1 MNLCGIPIACVTG
14 LQHFCPQLRRGL
26 QDAWRRF
33 DTWSKNEVP
42 TRARPLLPEQ
52 FLAMAGFAPL
62 DGDVAMAA
70 ALLVSFNG
78 LLRPIEVML
87 QANQATFDFSKGT
100 CHLDLGLTKSGKRAG
115 IAEHVIIDD
124 PEAVPLLGRVLANK
138 PAGAIAAKHSCIS
151 RRLRQT
157 R

>member
-1 MNLCGIPIACVTG
+1 MTCSPNSLRIAGSKVKRD
-14 LQHFCPQLRRGL
+14 LSSAMSFQVYNIFCPQLRQGL
-26 QDAWRRF
+26 QDAWRLF
-33 DTWSKNEVP
+33 GTWSKNEVP

-52 FLAMAGFAPL
+52 VLAMAGFALL

-70 ALLVSFNG
+70 ALMVSFNG

-124 PEAVPLLGRVLANK
+124 P
-138 PAGAIAAKHSCIS
+138 
-151 RRLRQT
+151 
-157 R
+157 